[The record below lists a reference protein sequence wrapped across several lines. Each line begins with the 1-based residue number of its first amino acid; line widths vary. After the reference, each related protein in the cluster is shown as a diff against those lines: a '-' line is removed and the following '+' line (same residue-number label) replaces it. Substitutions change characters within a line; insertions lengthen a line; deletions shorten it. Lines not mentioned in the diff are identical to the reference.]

1 MSTQQRDEIETIKE
15 RNISIKLSDADVE
28 RLCNKTGESGLT
40 VSELFQNFVGDL
52 VDGTYSNGSDERM
65 YANQWFDRCWFGMGF
80 GETSFLQ
87 WLITNESVSDA
98 IEEWI
103 DLQSYGEQEDLDED
117 DLEDVGFIKENLNEL
132 FEGYKGERGASQ
144 DSTLENEME
153 KVMQWHDEMTKIMN
167 SKKELTSDT
176 SSKLEEANHVDCK
189 TLSGIVQKEC
199 STNSHAPS
207 NEPSMDFDE
216 GPEMEM

>member
-1 MSTQQRDEIETIKE
+1 MSTQQQKEIETIKE

-28 RLCNKTGESGLT
+28 RLCNKVGESGLT

-65 YANQWFDRCWFGMGF
+65 YANQWFDRCWCGMSF

-98 IEEWI
+98 IEEWN
-103 DLQSYGEQEDLDED
+103 DLQNYGEQEDLDED
-117 DLEDVGFIKENLNEL
+117 DLEDVAFIKADLNEV
-132 FEGYKGERGASQ
+132 FDGYKAEKGTLK

-153 KVMQWHDEMTKIMN
+153 KVMQWRDEMSKILN
-167 SKKELTSDT
+167 SKNVFTSNT
-176 SSKLEEANHVDCK
+176 SSRFEEAKHE
-189 TLSGIVQKEC
+189 EC
-199 STNSHAPS
+199 FTNSHAPS
-207 NEPSMDFDE
+207 NGPSIDFDE

>member
-1 MSTQQRDEIETIKE
+1 MSTQQREEIETIKE

-28 RLCNKTGESGLT
+28 RLCNKAGESGIT

-98 IEEWI
+98 IEEWNE
-103 DLQSYGEQEDLDED
+103 LQIYEEQEDLDED
-117 DLEDVGFIKENLNEL
+117 DLEDVAFIKEDLNEL
-132 FEGYKGERGASQ
+132 FDGYKGEKGTLK

-153 KVMQWHDEMTKIMN
+153 KVIQWHDEMTKIMN
-167 SKKELTSDT
+167 SENVFTSNT
-176 SSKLEEANHVDCK
+176 SSRLEDAKHE
-189 TLSGIVQKEC
+189 EC
-199 STNSHAPS
+199 FTNSHAPS
-207 NEPSMDFDE
+207 NKLPMDFE
-216 GPEMEM
+216 KGPEMEM

>member
-1 MSTQQRDEIETIKE
+1 MSTQQRKEIETIKE
-15 RNISIKLSDADVE
+15 RNISLKLSDADVE
-28 RLCNKTGESGLT
+28 RLCNKAGESGIT
-40 VSELFQNFVGDL
+40 VSELLQNFVGDL

-98 IEEWI
+98 IEEWNE
-103 DLQSYGEQEDLDED
+103 LQSYGEQEDLDED
-117 DLEDVGFIKENLNEL
+117 DLEDVGFIKDDLNEL
-132 FEGYKGERGASQ
+132 FDGYKGEKGTSQ
-144 DSTLENEME
+144 NSTLENEME

-167 SKKELTSDT
+167 SKNVFTSNT
-176 SSKLEEANHVDCK
+176 SSRLEDAKPE
-189 TLSGIVQKEC
+189 EC
-199 STNSHAPS
+199 FTNFHAPS
-207 NEPSMDFDE
+207 NEPFMDFNE